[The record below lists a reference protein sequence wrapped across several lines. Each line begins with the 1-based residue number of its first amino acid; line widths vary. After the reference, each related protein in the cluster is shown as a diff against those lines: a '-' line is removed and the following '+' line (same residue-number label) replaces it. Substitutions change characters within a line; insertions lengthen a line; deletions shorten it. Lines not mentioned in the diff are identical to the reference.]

1 MLFSQLAG
9 QQTNK
14 AQSLWV
20 WLHDMDGVAY
30 AFLMLKKTLIPISP
44 AEEEN

>member
-9 QQTNK
+9 QETNK

-30 AFLMLKKTLIPISP
+30 AFLMLKKILIPIST